1 MAPNFPHHIQGMVLR
16 ALGITPPA
24 FPYGAITLFGGPFQG
39 TSGRRAGVD
48 PRPITPHL
56 HEVIPHGFGLGSS
69 PFPRRYSGNP
79 ILVSS
84 PPPTW
89 MFPFGGFP
97 IPGQSPGSEAEAE
110 ASTPRRSHSEIPG
123 SKPACGYPGLFAACH
138 VLPRRPSR
146 GIHRP
151 ASSGLGFIVRRGIHP
166 RRTIPS
172 PSGDWEWR
180 AEGVRHK
187 GLRPYTPTPSNPSST
202 GALVEG
208 RGPLPGHIAL
218 DWPPDLGSGF
228 GLRCFQP
235 LSAGA
240 RVPGVPL

>member
-1 MAPNFPHHIQGMVLR
+1 MAPNFPHHIQGMVLG

-39 TSGRRAGVD
+39 TSGRRAGVG

-79 ILVSS
+79 ILVSF

-97 IPGQSPGSEAEAE
+97 IPGRSPGSEAEAE

-123 SKPACGYPGLFAACH
+123 STPACGYPGLFAACH

-151 ASSGLGFIVRRGIHP
+151 ASSGLGFIVRRGL
-166 RRTIPS
+166 
-172 PSGDWEWR
+172 W
-180 AEGVRHK
+180 V
-187 GLRPYTPTPSNPSST
+187 
-202 GALVEG
+202 
-208 RGPLPGHIAL
+208 
-218 DWPPDLGSGF
+218 
-228 GLRCFQP
+228 QP
-235 LSAGA
+235 LRAVIVSIRSSRHPALSLRLKRLHPPIYPIWLLHISFIIWA
-240 RVPGVPL
+240 FISLRRFA